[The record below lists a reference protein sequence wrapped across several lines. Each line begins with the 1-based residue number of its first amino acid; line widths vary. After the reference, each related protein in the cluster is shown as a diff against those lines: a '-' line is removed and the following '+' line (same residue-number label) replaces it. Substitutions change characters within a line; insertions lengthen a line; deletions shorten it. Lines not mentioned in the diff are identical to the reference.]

1 MGRYRQPVSI
11 CVILLL
17 ICQTWSSTAYS
28 NQQTKWLT
36 KHMSQFGGSQVVRTP
51 DRHLQDSSSTTTGKT
66 GYRASLVDEDH
77 MLHTQFDLSH
87 MERIKRAADRSSS
100 RALGLDSKARA
111 APYDNVEETS
121 NLGRKAL
128 QVVES
133 SFESPVEPT
142 PGSYSMAFS
151 LGTPPQSFIAIAD
164 TGSDLVWIQCA
175 ACTLCFPQTTPF
187 FQPTNSSTY
196 TSIGCSSTC
205 DVLGNFQLQC
215 SPTCQY
221 TYSYGDQS
229 STQGD
234 YAADTVTLENADGT
248 GTTLVP
254 GFSFGCGLQN
264 NGTFMNTDGIVG
276 LARGPISF
284 PSQIAPYLN
293 NSLKFSYCLV
303 PQNSNATV
311 TSPIIFGD
319 TAVPTNVSAVV
330 YTPILSPYNVSI
342 VPYYYVNL
350 QGISVGGVDVSIPSS
365 AFQIDSN
372 GNGGSIFDSGTT
384 YTQLTTDAYTAV
396 VTEFQAQVT
405 YTPVDLSETVGL
417 TVCYDITDVSQVE
430 IPTMTFHF
438 ENADFVLPGDNI
450 VVLFS
455 DTTGSELYM
464 CLSIMESPGMTIFG
478 NNQQVDFQVV
488 YEVDAL
494 QIGWLPLDCTTL

>member
-17 ICQTWSSTAYS
+17 ICQIWSSTAYS

-36 KHMSQFGGSQVVRTP
+36 KHMSQFGGSQEVRRP
-51 DRHLQDSSSTTTGKT
+51 NRHLQDSSSITTGKT

-77 MLHTQFDLSH
+77 MLHTQFDLSP

-100 RALGLDSKARA
+100 RASGLDSKARA
-111 APYDNVEETS
+111 APYDNVEKTS

-142 PGSYSMAFS
+142 LGSYSMAFS

-175 ACTLCFPQTTPF
+175 ACTLCFQQTTPF

-196 TSIGCSSTC
+196 TSLGCSSTC
-205 DVLGNFQLQC
+205 DVLGNNLVQC

-221 TYSYGDQS
+221 SYSYGDQS
-229 STQGD
+229 NTQGD

-248 GTTLVP
+248 GTTLIP

-264 NGTFMNTDGIVG
+264 NGTFTNTDGIVG

-303 PQNSNATV
+303 SQYLNATV

-319 TAVPTNVSAVV
+319 AAVPTNVSTV
-330 YTPILSPYNVSI
+330 YTPILSPYNVSM

-350 QGISVGGVDVSIPSS
+350 QGISVGGVSVTIPSS

-396 VTEFQAQVT
+396 VTEFQAQVS
-405 YTPVDLSETVGL
+405 YNLVDLSETVGL
-417 TVCYDITDVSQVE
+417 TVCYDITGVTQLEVPVL
-430 IPTMTFHF
+430 IFHF
-438 ENADFVLPGDNI
+438 ENADFVLPFDNI
-450 VVLFS
+450 VVMFS
-455 DTTGSELYM
+455 NTNEPQYM

-478 NNQQVDFQVV
+478 NNQQQNFQVV